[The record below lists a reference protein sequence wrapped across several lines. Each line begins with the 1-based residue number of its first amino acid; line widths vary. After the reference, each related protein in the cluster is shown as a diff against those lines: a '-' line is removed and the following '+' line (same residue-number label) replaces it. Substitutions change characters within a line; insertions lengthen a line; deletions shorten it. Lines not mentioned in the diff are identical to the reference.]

1 MSDLLTKLPL
11 VRGYIK
17 RNVDLSKQ
25 TWFRSGG
32 TAEILYKPINLDEL
46 IYFLKN
52 LNKNIP
58 VCIIGATSN
67 LLIRDGGLSGVTVKL
82 GNDFNNIKIKENKL
96 LVGTAT
102 PCMKV
107 AKKLALKGISGM
119 EFFIG
124 IPGTIGGAIKMN
136 AGAYD
141 GQTSD
146 FLRTLKAVDRKGKIH
161 SIVVNKE
168 DMTYRKSN
176 FPDDWIFVS
185 AEFEGTILNQEKVT
199 EKIKKFSND
208 REKTQPIRQ
217 ATGGSTFKNTKNKK
231 AWRLIKDAGCYGM
244 SVGSARLSD
253 KHLNFIINN
262 GSATS
267 ADIELLGEKI
277 KEKVKNHSGYELDWE
292 INIIGNKNIY
302 EDIINDK

>member
-231 AWRLIKDAGCYGM
+231 AWELIKESKCENI
-244 SVGSARLSD
+244 SVGNAFISK
-253 KHLNFIINN
+253 KHCNFFENK
-262 GSATS
+262 GEATS
-267 ADIELLGEKI
+267 RDIEELIAKVRSAVFKKTGIKLDLELKIVGE
-277 KEKVKNHSGYELDWE
+277 DR
-292 INIIGNKNIY
+292 
-302 EDIINDK
+302 